1 MLRSF
6 NIKIDNPL
14 VFMEQTTMKQ
24 FILGDEKGKYEILM
38 DAMNFKTLQQYFDTT
53 EKQLSSM
60 HDHLRMW
67 KEVELKKKEQE
78 FREVGESLQMVRG
91 LKDKE
96 AKLHEL
102 RRREAW
108 AEIQLREA
116 KIQELNEEMNLM
128 ETAMQELDNKI
139 ECDRKL
145 LEEAIASNEEKKSE
159 SEEGED
165 EE

>member
-78 FREVGESLQMVRG
+78 FREVLFQIRKSWQKRIYG
-91 LKDKE
+91 
-96 AKLHEL
+96 EL
-102 RRREAW
+102 RSRLEKAALQQMRRY
-108 AEIQLREA
+108 I
-116 KIQELNEEMNLM
+116 
-128 ETAMQELDNKI
+128 
-139 ECDRKL
+139 
-145 LEEAIASNEEKKSE
+145 
-159 SEEGED
+159 
-165 EE
+165 